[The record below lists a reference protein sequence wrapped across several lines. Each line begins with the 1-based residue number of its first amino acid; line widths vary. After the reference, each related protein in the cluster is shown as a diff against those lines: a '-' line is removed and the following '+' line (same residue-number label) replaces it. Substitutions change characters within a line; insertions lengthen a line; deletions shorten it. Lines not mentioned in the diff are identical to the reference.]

1 MSSYKERIKDSI
13 REAQEFINRAN
24 LVLDGMNEADE
35 KNEEA
40 RVFNEKH
47 PDLPLYQQK
56 YYCNSVSTTLT
67 ASMKRKSMDLTRSLA
82 QLRKPQ

>member
-24 LVLDGMNEADE
+24 LVLDGMNEAEE
-35 KNEEA
+35 KY
-40 RVFNEKH
+40 
-47 PDLPLYQQK
+47 D
-56 YYCNSVSTTLT
+56 CNSVSTTLT